1 MKKWFSINAVAA
13 SGDQPERYAIVIH
26 DYIDPYWGV
35 NAKDFLAE
43 LAQIPTDADIHLSI
57 NSYGGDVFEG
67 LAIYNA
73 LKARAD
79 HVYAEVVG
87 VACSIASII
96 LMAAGKITMPE
107 NAYVMIHGCSGMVWG
122 TQSDVRDYA
131 DVMGKINDTL
141 ARIYLTRTGA
151 DEATVRAWMSKD
163 TYFDGAEALAVGLC
177 DETEVALQ
185 LAACTNMQALQRNAN
200 APDGF
205 KALFRAEQSDDA
217 AADASVTNDAPVDEA
232 ANEPLPVVDADN
244 VTAQAQVNA
253 MQACLQAN
261 EPLLARCVT
270 QAGFDLAGIH
280 ARLERAAAIRALA
293 ALGHYPT
300 DKADELVLNDSPIAS
315 ARAVIAQ
322 YVASASPAVT
332 SVHAAEDNHRL
343 PATSTASKPTAAVLD
358 VAGIYAQRKQ

>member
-13 SGDQPERYAIVIH
+13 SGDQPERYAIAIH

-43 LAQIPTDADIHLSI
+43 LAQIPADADIHLSI

-79 HVYAEVVG
+79 HVHAEVVG
-87 VACSIASII
+87 VACSIASVI

-122 TQSDVRDYA
+122 TQSDVQDYA

-141 ARIYLTRTGA
+141 ARIYMTRTGA

-163 TYFDGAEALAVGLC
+163 TYFDGAEALAAGLC

-185 LAACTNMQALQRNAN
+185 LAACTNMQALQRNPN
-200 APDGF
+200 APYGF
-205 KALFRAEQSDDA
+205 KALFRAEQEDDSA
-217 AADASVTNDAPVDEA
+217 TNDAPVDETGS
-232 ANEPLPVVDADN
+232 EPSVTPEALPVVDAN
-244 VTAQAQVNA
+244 NATAQAQVNA
-253 MQACLQAN
+253 MSACLQAN
-261 EPLLARCVT
+261 EPLLAQCVT

-280 ARLERAAAIRALA
+280 ARLERAAGIRAMA
-293 ALGHYPT
+293 AIAHYPT
-300 DKADELVLNDSPIAS
+300 DQADALVLNDSPIAS

-322 YVASASPAVT
+322 YASSISPAVT

-343 PATSTASKPTAAVLD
+343 PVAKATSKQTAVLD
-358 VAGIYAQRKQ
+358 VTGIYAQRKQ